1 MMSLY
6 TNFKTD
12 PKLEKDGIVLQ
23 YGENSEGKPIEI
35 TIARAGGSNQN
46 YLRRME
52 VKAKPF
58 RRQIQNDTMDRKA
71 MEAIIREV
79 YAETIVIGW
88 TGVEDQ
94 DGNPMA
100 CTKENVVKLF
110 NDLPDLFGDIQEQ
123 AQRSSL
129 FRAYVREDDSKN

>member
-1 MMSLY
+1 MSLY